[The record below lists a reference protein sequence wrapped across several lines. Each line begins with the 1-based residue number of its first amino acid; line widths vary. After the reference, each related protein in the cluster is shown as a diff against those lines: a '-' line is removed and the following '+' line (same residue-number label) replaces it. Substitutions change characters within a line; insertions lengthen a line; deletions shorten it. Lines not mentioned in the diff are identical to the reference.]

1 MKSATY
7 GIVIFSTFLI
17 FFSGCATYNA
27 HEVGPTPIMH
37 AETEIPEEQLLD
49 VGILVFDSRELDEE
63 TAKDEGTHPEIR
75 KAESHFIPYHL
86 KNTLHQSSHWGAVR
100 VLPGE
105 TNSVDLM
112 VTGEILA
119 SNGELLVLKVEVT
132 DASGKTWLTRTYEEE
147 ASETFYSGNIPGE
160 KDAFQNLYNLIAN
173 DIANYKQQLS
183 AADIEKIRTISKLKF
198 AGDFAPDAYGGYL
211 QKTDKQQI
219 TLNRL
224 PADDDPMM
232 ERLLRIR
239 EREYMYVDTL
249 NQYYDVFYN
258 EMWPNYEDWR
268 EANLSEQK
276 ALKKIKRDAMVRQ
289 LVGALLVAGAIAMG
303 ASDMNNTGAIQA
315 GMIIVGGQVIVD
327 GFNISREAEIH
338 SAAIQELSESFGN
351 EMQPVV
357 MEFQGKKYELTGTAE
372 EQFKSWRELLRKIYQ
387 AETGFDLDPETEE
400 TATEQEKD
408 Q

>member
-1 MKSATY
+1 M
-7 GIVIFSTFLI
+7 
-17 FFSGCATYNA
+17 
-27 HEVGPTPIMH
+27 
-37 AETEIPEEQLLD
+37 
-49 VGILVFDSRELDEE
+49 DEE
-63 TAKDEGTHPEIR
+63 TAKDEGTHAEIR

-86 KNTLHQSSHWGAVR
+86 KNTLHQSSHWGAVH

-105 TNSVDLM
+105 TNSVDLL

-119 SNGELLVLKVEVT
+119 SNGEHLVLKIEVT
-132 DASGKTWLTRTYEEE
+132 DASGKTWLTKTYEEE
-147 ASETFYSGNIPGE
+147 ASEAFYSGNTAGE
-160 KDAFQNLYNLIAN
+160 KDAFQDLYNMVAN
-173 DIANYKQQLS
+173 DIANFKQQLS

-219 TLNRL
+219 TINRL

-268 EANLSEQK
+268 EANQSEQI

-303 ASDMNNTGAIQA
+303 ASDINNTGALQA

-357 MEFQGKKYELTGTAE
+357 MEFQGKKYELTGSAE
-372 EQFKSWRELLRKIYQ
+372 EQFKHWRELLRKIYQ
-387 AETGFDLDPETEE
+387 AETGFDLNSETEE